1 MKSEH
6 FFQRFWSNL
15 KERHVTRIAIAY
27 LGVGWGVL
35 ETLEFTLGLLQA
47 PDWIFR
53 AGVALVGLG
62 FPVALVLSWIF
73 DIRGGH
79 VVRTDGKTSRWP
91 KWVKAA
97 VSAPLL
103 VLVVVSSYWVWTG
116 YVEEKERS
124 LRPTDLGDEVPIV
137 AVLPIRNL
145 TGDPEL
151 DWFGEG
157 IVNLV
162 RDNLSRSRFLRIAS
176 PQKLKAIVGDA
187 SDELEIAELA
197 AEQDLHP
204 LGLSGEMDQ
213 LLSAQFIL
221 TPLYGTRATTTLTLD
236 DAGSLGWREKSF
248 DADGNLTGTVEK
260 DFALE

>member
-1 MKSEH
+1 MDSALM
-6 FFQRFWSNL
+6 WIL
-15 KERHVTRIAIAY
+15 ILPGMI
-27 LGVGWGVL
+27 LGGMA
-35 ETLEFTLGLLQA
+35 Q
-47 PDWIFR
+47 
-53 AGVALVGLG
+53 
-62 FPVALVLSWIF
+62 S
-73 DIRGGH
+73 
-79 VVRTDGKTSRWP
+79 
-91 KWVKAA
+91 WVKAA

-103 VLVVVSSYWVWTG
+103 LLVVVSSYWVWTG

-197 AEQDLHP
+197 AEQDI
-204 LGLSGEMDQ
+204 GFIMAGEM
-213 LLSAQFIL
+213 LNWAL
-221 TPLYGTRATTTLTLD
+221 R
-236 DAGSLGWREKSF
+236 
-248 DADGNLTGTVEK
+248 TG
-260 DFALE
+260 D